1 MKLDETTV
9 IGFPTTDEWAS
20 LYQKLRKTLV
30 SSLSNKYCLADR
42 EDAVEEAF
50 HKLMHKK
57 DYEAYGDKK
66 PQTEADWFWQLRW
79 QARSFLSHMKDF
91 AERHAK
97 YIERAAEDM
106 LGMVA
111 AVQGLELDS
120 ATCRHALAKA
130 LATFCKEQD
139 ISSRDLD
146 IYKRVALRNEPI
158 KSVSRRFLVTENN
171 VYQIKFRIKNLLRK
185 HGPDC
190 FRRALDEEGGEE
202 PLVVSA

>member
-1 MKLDETTV
+1 MDLT
-9 IGFPTTDEWAS
+9 
-20 LYQKLRKTLV
+20 
-30 SSLSNKYCLADR
+30 
-42 EDAVEEAF
+42 
-50 HKLMHKK
+50 
-57 DYEAYGDKK
+57 
-66 PQTEADWFWQLRW
+66 QLI
-79 QARSFLSHMKDF
+79 ANF